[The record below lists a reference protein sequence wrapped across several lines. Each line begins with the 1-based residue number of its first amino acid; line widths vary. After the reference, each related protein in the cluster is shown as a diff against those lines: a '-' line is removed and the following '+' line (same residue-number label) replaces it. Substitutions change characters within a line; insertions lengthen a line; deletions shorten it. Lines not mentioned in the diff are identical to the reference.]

1 MLNLIPSSFILPK
14 IFFKNKHEYRR
25 YVLMSLFLPYILCY
39 FFYLLLIY
47 QVVLNE
53 KNVCA
58 RFYLP
63 RFSTKQGSIVD
74 PPSAMRNVLGFD
86 RKAGSAGIPV
96 TLVSAKEKEEKK
108 IIKLV

>member
-1 MLNLIPSSFILPK
+1 MK
-14 IFFKNKHEYRR
+14 INAR
-25 YVLMSLFLPYILCY
+25 
-39 FFYLLLIY
+39 
-47 QVVLNE
+47 
-53 KNVCA
+53 NV
-58 RFYLP
+58 FYLP

>member
-1 MLNLIPSSFILPK
+1 MVYFW
-14 IFFKNKHEYRR
+14 
-25 YVLMSLFLPYILCY
+25 PYNPDY
-39 FFYLLLIY
+39 FFYYFKLFQAKI
-47 QVVLNE
+47 
-53 KNVCA
+53 KARNV
-58 RFYLP
+58 FYLP

>member
-1 MLNLIPSSFILPK
+1 M
-14 IFFKNKHEYRR
+14 
-25 YVLMSLFLPYILCY
+25 YV
-39 FFYLLLIY
+39 
-47 QVVLNE
+47 
-53 KNVCA
+53 
-58 RFYLP
+58 FYLP